1 MKSSTKPSTRNL
13 PKMLFIYNP
22 PFSRSPIMSVFTS
35 LLRLL
40 SLAALLLTLAPAAQA
55 QPGQFG
61 GGRRAQRLGQL
72 ENAKIAF
79 ITNRVSL
86 TQDQAQK
93 FWPLYNEFSDRRR
106 ELNRSG
112 RLLRRDITE
121 GMTDQQLRDNF
132 AQSFN
137 TRQQE
142 LNLEK
147 EYFDKFQKV
156 ISLHQVAQL
165 FQAER
170 DFTKEVIK
178 RVAGGAAQP
187 GLGATD

>member
-1 MKSSTKPSTRNL
+1 
-13 PKMLFIYNP
+13 
-22 PFSRSPIMSVFTS
+22 MSVFS
-35 LLRLL
+35 SVFRLL
-40 SLAALLLTLAPAAQA
+40 SLAALCLSLAAAARA
-55 QPGQFG
+55 QDGQPSG
-61 GGRRAQRLGQL
+61 GQRLGQL

-106 ELNRSG
+106 ELNRNG
-112 RLLRRDITE
+112 RLLRRNITE
-121 GMTDQQLRDNF
+121 GMTDQQLRESF
-132 AQSFN
+132 TQSFN

-147 EYFDKFQKV
+147 DYFEKFQKV
-156 ISLHQVAQL
+156 ISLRQVVQL

-178 RVAGGAAQP
+178 RVASGAGKA
-187 GLGATD
+187 GAGTGND

>member
-1 MKSSTKPSTRNL
+1 
-13 PKMLFIYNP
+13 
-22 PFSRSPIMSVFTS
+22 MSVFSS
-35 LLRLL
+35 LFRLL
-40 SLAALLLTLAPAAQA
+40 TLAALLLTLAPAAQA
-55 QPGQFG
+55 QGGPG
-61 GGRRAQRLGQL
+61 GGRQGQRLGQL

-106 ELNRSG
+106 ELNRNG
-112 RLLRRDITE
+112 RLLRREVTE

-132 AQSFN
+132 TQSFN

-147 EYFDKFQKV
+147 DYFDKFQKV
-156 ISLHQVAQL
+156 ITLRQVAQL
-165 FQAER
+165 FLAER

-178 RVAGGAAQP
+178 RVANGP
-187 GLGATD
+187 GPAGATPGNN

>member
-1 MKSSTKPSTRNL
+1 MPSI
-13 PKMLFIYNP
+13 K
-22 PFSRSPIMSVFTS
+22 SVF
-35 LLRLL
+35 RLS
-40 SLAALLLTLAPAAQA
+40 SLAALLLAAAPAVHAQ
-55 QPGQFG
+55 GGFG
-61 GGRRAQRLGQL
+61 GPGLGGRGGQRLGQL

-93 FWPLYNEFSDRRR
+93 FWPLYNEFSAKRR
-106 ELNRSG
+106 EINRSG
-112 RLLRRDITE
+112 RLLRRDVTE
-121 GMTDQQLRDNF
+121 GMTDQQIRDNLT
-132 AQSFN
+132 QSFAM
-137 TRQQE
+137 RQQE

-156 ISLHQVAQL
+156 ISMRQVAQL

-178 RVAGGAAQP
+178 RVAGAG
-187 GLGATD
+187 GATPAPGTD

>member
-1 MKSSTKPSTRNL
+1 
-13 PKMLFIYNP
+13 
-22 PFSRSPIMSVFTS
+22 MSVLSS
-35 LLRLL
+35 LFRLL
-40 SLAALLLTLAPAAQA
+40 SLAAVLLLTPAAHA
-55 QPGQFG
+55 QDGLGG
-61 GGRRAQRLGQL
+61 GGRKGQRLGQL

-93 FWPLYNEFSDRRR
+93 FWPLYNEFSTRRR

-121 GMTDQQLRDNF
+121 GMTDQQLHDSF

-156 ISLHQVAQL
+156 ISLRQVAQL

-170 DFTKEVIK
+170 DFTKEVIR
-178 RVAGGAAQP
+178 RVAGAGAQP
-187 GLGATD
+187 ALGTD

>member
-1 MKSSTKPSTRNL
+1 
-13 PKMLFIYNP
+13 
-22 PFSRSPIMSVFTS
+22 MSVFS
-35 LLRLL
+35 SVFRLL
-40 SLAALLLTLAPAAQA
+40 SVAALFLSLALVPAARA
-55 QPGQFG
+55 QDGQPSG
-61 GGRRAQRLGQL
+61 GQRLGQL

-106 ELNRSG
+106 ELNRNG
-112 RLLRRDITE
+112 RLLRRNITE
-121 GMTDQQLRDNF
+121 GMTDQQLRESF
-132 AQSFN
+132 TQSFN

-147 EYFDKFQKV
+147 DYFEKFQKV
-156 ISLHQVAQL
+156 ISLRQVVQL

-178 RVAGGAAQP
+178 RVASGAGKA
-187 GLGATD
+187 GAGTGND

>member
-1 MKSSTKPSTRNL
+1 M
-13 PKMLFIYNP
+13 F
-22 PFSRSPIMSVFTS
+22 
-35 LLRLL
+35 RLL
-40 SLAALLLTLAPAAQA
+40 SLAALLLLLAPAAHA
-55 QPGQFG
+55 QGGLG
-61 GGRRAQRLGQL
+61 GGGGGQRLGQL

-93 FWPLYNEFSDRRR
+93 FWPLYNEFSTRRR
-106 ELNRSG
+106 EFNRSG
-112 RLLRRDITE
+112 RLLRRNVTE
-121 GMTDQQLRDNF
+121 GMTDQQIRDNF
-132 AQSFN
+132 TQAFN
-137 TRQQE
+137 MRQQE

-156 ISLHQVAQL
+156 ISLRQVAQL

-178 RVAGGAAQP
+178 RVAGAGAQP
-187 GLGATD
+187 AINTD

>member
-1 MKSSTKPSTRNL
+1 M
-13 PKMLFIYNP
+13 F
-22 PFSRSPIMSVFTS
+22 
-35 LLRLL
+35 RLL
-40 SLAALLLTLAPAAQA
+40 SLAALLLLLAPAAHA
-55 QPGQFG
+55 QGGLG
-61 GGRRAQRLGQL
+61 GGGGGQRLGQL

-93 FWPLYNEFSDRRR
+93 FWPLYNEFSTRRR
-106 ELNRSG
+106 EFNRSG
-112 RLLRRDITE
+112 RLLRRNVTE
-121 GMTDQQLRDNF
+121 GMTDQQIRDNF
-132 AQSFN
+132 TQAFN
-137 TRQQE
+137 MRQQE

-156 ISLHQVAQL
+156 ISLRQVAQL

-178 RVAGGAAQP
+178 RVAGADGPQ
-187 GLGATD
+187 TIDTN

>member
-1 MKSSTKPSTRNL
+1 
-13 PKMLFIYNP
+13 
-22 PFSRSPIMSVFTS
+22 MSAFASIV
-35 LLRLL
+35 RLL
-40 SLAALLLTLAPAAQA
+40 SLAALLLTLAPAAHAQA
-55 QPGQFG
+55 GPGGG
-61 GGRRAQRLGQL
+61 GGRRGQRLGQL

-79 ITNRVSL
+79 ITTRVSL

-112 RLLRRDITE
+112 RLLRRDVTE
-121 GMTDQQLRDNF
+121 GMTDQQIRENF
-132 AQSFN
+132 NQAF
-137 TRQQE
+137 TMRQQE

-147 EYFDKFQKV
+147 EYFEKFQKV
-156 ISLHQVAQL
+156 VSLRQVAQL

-178 RVAGGAAQP
+178 RVAGAGGQP
-187 GLGATD
+187 AVGTD

>member
-1 MKSSTKPSTRNL
+1 
-13 PKMLFIYNP
+13 
-22 PFSRSPIMSVFTS
+22 MSVFS
-35 LLRLL
+35 SVFRLL
-40 SLAALLLTLAPAAQA
+40 SVAALLLALAPAAQA
-55 QPGQFG
+55 QGGLGG

-86 TQDQAQK
+86 TQEQAQK

-106 ELNRSG
+106 EINRTG
-112 RLLRRDITE
+112 RMLRRDITE
-121 GMTDQQLRDNF
+121 GMTDQQLRENF
-132 AQSFN
+132 TQSFN
-137 TRQQE
+137 SRQQE

-156 ISLHQVAQL
+156 ISLRQVAQL

-178 RVAGGAAQP
+178 RVANVP
-187 GLGATD
+187 GQVGTGND

>member
-1 MKSSTKPSTRNL
+1 
-13 PKMLFIYNP
+13 
-22 PFSRSPIMSVFTS
+22 MSVLSSMF
-35 LLRLL
+35 RLL
-40 SLAALLLTLAPAAQA
+40 SLAALLLLASAAHA
-55 QPGQFG
+55 QSG
-61 GGRRAQRLGQL
+61 GGRKGQRLGQL

-79 ITNRVSL
+79 ITTRISL

-112 RLLRRDITE
+112 RLLRRDVTE
-121 GMTDQQLRDNF
+121 SMTDQQLRDNF
-132 AQSFN
+132 TQAFSM
-137 TRQQE
+137 RQQE

-147 EYFDKFQKV
+147 EYFDKFQKA
-156 ISLHQVAQL
+156 ISLRQVAQL

-178 RVAGGAAQP
+178 RVAGPGMPAAT
-187 GLGATD
+187 GTN

>member
-1 MKSSTKPSTRNL
+1 
-13 PKMLFIYNP
+13 
-22 PFSRSPIMSVFTS
+22 MSVLSS
-35 LLRLL
+35 LFRLL
-40 SLAALLLTLAPAAQA
+40 SLAAVLLVLAPAAHA
-55 QPGQFG
+55 QNGARKG
-61 GGRRAQRLGQL
+61 QRLGQL

-93 FWPLYNEFSDRRR
+93 FWPLYNEFSTRRR
-106 ELNRSG
+106 EFNRSG
-112 RLLRRDITE
+112 RLLRRDVTE
-121 GMTDQQLRDNF
+121 GMTDPQIRDNF
-132 AQSFN
+132 SQSFN
-137 TRQQE
+137 MRQQE

-156 ISLHQVAQL
+156 ISLRQVAQL

-178 RVAGGAAQP
+178 RVAGTGGQP
-187 GLGATD
+187 ANDTN

>member
-1 MKSSTKPSTRNL
+1 
-13 PKMLFIYNP
+13 
-22 PFSRSPIMSVFTS
+22 MSVFS
-35 LLRLL
+35 SVFRLL
-40 SLAALLLTLAPAAQA
+40 SLAALFLSLAAAAQA
-55 QPGQFG
+55 QDGQPSA
-61 GGRRAQRLGQL
+61 GRRSQRLGQL

-106 ELNRSG
+106 ELNRNG

-121 GMTDQQLRDNF
+121 GMTDQQLRESF
-132 AQSFN
+132 TQSFN

-147 EYFDKFQKV
+147 DYFEKFQKV
-156 ISLHQVAQL
+156 ISLRQVVQL

-178 RVAGGAAQP
+178 RVASGASQV
-187 GLGATD
+187 GAGTGND

>member
-1 MKSSTKPSTRNL
+1 MHSTPSPPTTL
-13 PKMLFIYNP
+13 LIYNP
-22 PFSRSPIMSVFTS
+22 LFIRSTVMSLFSSVF
-35 LLRLL
+35 RLL
-40 SLAALLLTLAPAAQA
+40 SFAALLLTLAPAAQA
-55 QPGQFG
+55 Q

-93 FWPLYNEFSDRRR
+93 FWPLYNEFSDHRR

-156 ISLHQVAQL
+156 ISLRQVAQL

-178 RVAGGAAQP
+178 RVAGGAGP
-187 GLGATD
+187 GGAGND

>member
-1 MKSSTKPSTRNL
+1 M
-13 PKMLFIYNP
+13 
-22 PFSRSPIMSVFTS
+22 FSISSVF
-35 LLRLL
+35 RLV
-40 SLAALLLTLAPAAQA
+40 SLAALLLTLAPAAHA
-55 QPGQFG
+55 QGGQGFG
-61 GGRRAQRLGQL
+61 GGRKGQRLGQL

-86 TQDQAQK
+86 TQEQAQK
-93 FWPLYNEFSDRRR
+93 FWPLYNEFSAKRR

-112 RLLRRDITE
+112 RLLRRDVTD
-121 GMTDQQLRDNF
+121 GMTDQQIRDNF
-132 AQSFN
+132 NQAF
-137 TRQQE
+137 TMRQQE

-156 ISLHQVAQL
+156 ISLRQVAQL

-178 RVAGGAAQP
+178 RVAGAGGPAA
-187 GLGATD
+187 GDTN

>member
-1 MKSSTKPSTRNL
+1 
-13 PKMLFIYNP
+13 
-22 PFSRSPIMSVFTS
+22 MSVFS
-35 LLRLL
+35 SVFRLL

-55 QPGQFG
+55 QGGLG

-112 RLLRRDITE
+112 RLMRRDITE

-132 AQSFN
+132 TQSFN

-147 EYFDKFQKV
+147 EYFEKFQKV
-156 ISLHQVAQL
+156 ISLRQVTQL

-178 RVAGGAAQP
+178 RVAGGAGQA
-187 GLGATD
+187 GTGSGND